1 MVKESE
7 LIICES
13 VSSKSFVPLVA
24 VVAKVGVS
32 AELVEVFVFMSGK
45 KD

>member
-1 MVKESE
+1 MVTKSE

-13 VSSKSFVPLVA
+13 VSSKSFVPLV
-24 VVAKVGVS
+24 VFVAKVGVS